1 MRKQMNEARG
11 VPENVTS
18 YAKLVFDKILEGL
31 KNNKFKRKSLFD
43 SSIFTSINAP
53 IEFLK
58 ETKIVS
64 IDDIQV
70 KINYDFYSSEQIE
83 KIIKKNTKLNIK
95 SDGFVLIGLSIN
107 FEVEDELTKE
117 YNFKLTKLTNPVLE
131 INFLVSYNITQLEYT
146 THKLLNQFY
155 DSSLSLIGHEIGHHV
170 NMQAKG
176 EDDLAY
182 RAKYAVVSNPRKV
195 TDIDVLNDFVFD
207 LYYLTTI
214 ENIVRPSEFKTFI
227 DSKKITKKQFL
238 QVYYDSEM
246 YKKFNI
252 CENITYDKLYNDI
265 DNYLKTK
272 LNPNFYNDNYKH
284 ISILF
289 VLEST
294 LIDIIK
300 TGGEILQQIIL
311 EKMPNSSIAKQNKVF
326 SKKFNTFVKRHFFIK
341 SSQNKK
347 PLPYS
352 ELYLTNDNLLGSID
366 AEKTYKAIIK
376 DMNITATKMKK
387 KIAKLYEDIPYEYEN

>member
-1 MRKQMNEARG
+1 MNEARG